1 MSLCPCN
8 VGLHKP
14 VSGPLHEAD
23 LGNLQSKGTEP
34 LFPSSTPP
42 SPGPRVPSPPDA
54 ASPPPSP
61 CFWTD
66 AWEIWKLMSSRARA
80 PGGDAGVVV

>member
-23 LGNLQSKGTEP
+23 LGYLQSKGIEP

-42 SPGPRVPSPPDA
+42 SPGLRVPSPPDC
-54 ASPPPSP
+54 SLTPTQSLLLDRCMGNMETDVQP
-61 CFWTD
+61 C
-66 AWEIWKLMSSRARA
+66 
-80 PGGDAGVVV
+80 